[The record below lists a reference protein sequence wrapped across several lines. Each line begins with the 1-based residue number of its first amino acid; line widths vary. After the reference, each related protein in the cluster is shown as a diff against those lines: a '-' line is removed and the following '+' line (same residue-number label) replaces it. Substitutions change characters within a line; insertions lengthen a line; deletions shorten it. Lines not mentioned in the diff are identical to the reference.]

1 MDATPILRIDKL
13 VKRYG
18 GLTAVDGA
26 SFEVRRGSITG
37 LIGPNGAGKTT
48 TFDMIAG
55 AQPPTSGSVI
65 FEGRDIT
72 GVPTHELFHLGIVR
86 SFQIPKE
93 YGRLTVIEN
102 LMLVPPDQPGESV
115 WATWFTP
122 GRVLARE
129 REVLERADEA
139 LEFLGLTHLREELA
153 GNLSG
158 GQKKLLELART
169 LMAEPRLVLL
179 DEPGAGVNPTLMK
192 KLVAD
197 IEAARRDRGV
207 TFFVIEHD
215 MDLVMRLCDPV
226 IVLSEGA
233 TIAEGPPA
241 EPVNGDATSDD
252 SMIDV
257 DTLVEAL
264 GRLEALDARKADVV
278 KMKVV
283 WGLQMGEIAHSLGVS
298 LATVER
304 DWAFSKAWLA
314 RDANTTRD

>member
-1 MDATPILRIDKL
+1 MDATPILRVDKL

-55 AQPPTSGSVI
+55 AQPPTGGRVS

-93 YGRLTVIEN
+93 YERLTVIEN
-102 LMLVPPDQPGESV
+102 LMVAPPDQPGESV

-129 REVLERADEA
+129 REVMERADTA
-139 LEFLGLTHLREELA
+139 LEFLGLIHLREELA

-158 GQKKLLELART
+158 GQKKLLELGRAMMT
-169 LMAEPRLVLL
+169 DSKLVLL
-179 DEPGAGVNPTLMK
+179 DEPGAGVNPTLMNK
-192 KLVAD
+192 I
-197 IEAARRDRGV
+197 IEMIQRLNTERGY
-207 TFFVIEHD
+207 TFCIVEHD
-215 MDLVMRLCDPV
+215 MDLIARLCNPV
-226 IVLSEGA
+226 IVLVEGKVL
-233 TIAEGPPA
+233 TEGPMSQ
-241 EPVNGDATSDD
+241 VSN
-252 SMIDV
+252 
-257 DTLVEAL
+257 
-264 GRLEALDARKADVV
+264 DARVIDAYF
-278 KMKVV
+278 
-283 WGLQMGEIAHSLGVS
+283 GGEA
-298 LATVER
+298 A
-304 DWAFSKAWLA
+304 
-314 RDANTTRD
+314 